1 MEEKNS
7 NEENDP
13 KLKTGQKLQ
22 NYYSN
27 TVQKKDENDSIAV
40 RSFALS
46 NTADFETGVY
56 SMPTTKKL
64 QNYILHIIQVKP
76 LK

>member
-46 NTADFETGVY
+46 NTADFKTGVY

-64 QNYILHIIQVKP
+64 QNYILHIIQMKP

>member
-7 NEENDP
+7 DQENDP
-13 KLKTGQKLQ
+13 KLKAGQKLQ

-46 NTADFETGVY
+46 NTADFETCVY
-56 SMPTTKKL
+56 IMPKTKTL